1 MSLGVHFALTA
12 TQLKRLRAARG
23 DDDEVLELTAEI
35 EGAWDRK
42 WLAETD
48 KAWDAIHRA
57 LSDGELTF
65 DGGLAHAPLGCVVL
79 GGESMV
85 EDEDETVVLIEAK
98 AVTAVSRALAK
109 LTEADFRKR
118 YFKLCKGYSPNFGEE
133 DFGYTWGNL
142 QDLRALFSKAAK
154 AKRAIVFTVSS

>member
-12 TQLKRLRAARG
+12 AQLRALRAARD
-23 DDDEVLELTAEI
+23 DDDEVLKLTAEL
-35 EGAWDRK
+35 EENWDRK

-57 LSDGELTF
+57 LSDGDLTF
-65 DGGLAHAPLGCVVL
+65 AGGLEHAPLGCVVL

-98 AVTAVSRALAK
+98 AVAAASKALAK
-109 LTEADFRKR
+109 LTEADFRQR

-133 DFGYTWGNL
+133 DFAYSWTNL
-142 QDLRALFSKAAK
+142 ETLRVFFAKAAK